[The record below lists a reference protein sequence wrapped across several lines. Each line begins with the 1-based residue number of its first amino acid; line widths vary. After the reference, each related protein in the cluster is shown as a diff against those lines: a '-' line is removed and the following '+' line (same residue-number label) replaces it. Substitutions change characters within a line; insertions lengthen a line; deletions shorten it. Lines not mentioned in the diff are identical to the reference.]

1 MMVQQ
6 DGSRGDIILY
16 SSPEGGIELDVRLQQ
31 ETVWLSQKQM
41 SDLFG
46 KDVRTINEHV
56 RNVFDDGELEKDR
69 TIRKF
74 RIVRKEGQRQVQREI
89 EHYNLDMII
98 SVGYRVKS
106 LQGVRFRQWATRILR
121 NHIVQGY
128 TVNQSR
134 LQELNRAVKLITDTA
149 HHRAIGGDEAK
160 ALLAVIGD
168 YGRALGLLDDYDH
181 QRVRVPETK
190 KRAVQPLDYD
200 EALRIVEQLRNRF
213 AESDVFGVEKDK
225 GLDAALG
232 AIMQTFGG
240 KDLYPSIEEKA
251 ANLLYLLVKNHAFV
265 DGNKRIAATLF
276 LWFLERNDLLIQDT
290 GEDLV
295 SNETLVAMTL
305 MIAESHPEERET
317 LVRIIVHLLCH

>member
-1 MMVQQ
+1 MVRQ

-16 SSPEGGIELDVRLQQ
+16 SSPEGGIELDVRL
-31 ETVWLSQKQM
+31 EKESIWLTQKQM
-41 SDLFG
+41 SLLFE
-46 KDVRTINEHV
+46 KDTDTIGLHL
-56 RNVFDDGELEKDR
+56 RNIYREGELEELATTEDSSVVQQEGKR
-69 TIRKF
+69 TVRRK
-74 RIVRKEGQRQVQREI
+74 VRL
-89 EHYNLDMII
+89 YNLDAVI
-98 SVGYRVKS
+98 SVGYRVNSKRGT
-106 LQGVRFRQWATRILR
+106 QFRIWATKVLR
-121 NHIVQGY
+121 DYIVQGY

-276 LWFLERNDLLIQDT
+276 LWFLKRNDLLIQDT

-317 LVRIIVHLLCH
+317 LVRIIVHLLCR